1 MAQRLPLPSWRCFRP
16 LWLTLGVGIGLA
28 CLAYILVWSLETR
41 RLRAEFSRAAEDH
54 IVAVRT
60 TLASYLEP
68 LDAIAA
74 FHAATD
80 RFDRQAYRTFVT
92 PQLARRPAISSLEWI
107 PHVSHAQ
114 REAYEEAARKDKF
127 ADFDFGGFQFT
138 ERFQQGVMVRA
149 SDRAEYYPVYY
160 QEPIVEGGIALGFD
174 LGSNP
179 ERLAALRQARDTGR
193 MAATTRVILVEE
205 TQGER
210 YSTLVFRPVYQ
221 VEAATATLQARRQH
235 LAGFALV
242 VLRIGVVVAEALA
255 QMTPQDMTLTIY
267 DASAPI
273 GQQFLYRHQASISQ
287 GAFALGRG
295 PVTAQRTG
303 LHSTVAFDMGGR
315 QWLLV
320 AEPTRAYLL
329 AKQSWY
335 PWLALVSVLALTAML
350 TCYLHAYNTRNVRI
364 TLLVAERTAQL
375 RAASDALR
383 TQQQR
388 ERALVEAELEK
399 VRRQLVEQTR
409 LATLGQVAGMIA
421 HELRNPLGAVRNAVY
436 YLQHHVVKDNAELAE
451 FLRIIDT
458 EVHTSDQII
467 SNLLEMTRA
476 KQPTFETVNLA
487 DIAAEI
493 WQHLPQ
499 RDNVRCRWIVHPEP
513 FLCHADAAQLR
524 QVLSNLLTNAV
535 QALKGTGE
543 IVMHGQRDETWDII
557 TIQDDGPGVPPGVR
571 DRLFEP
577 LFSTK
582 TQGTGL
588 GLTICRQILEKHRGT
603 LTLVESPRGAAFRI
617 TLPRQRA
624 DSKEA

>member
-1 MAQRLPLPSWRCFRP
+1 MEQTLQPPSWRRFRP
-16 LWLTLGVGIGLA
+16 LLLTLVVGISLA

-41 RLRAEFSRAAEDH
+41 RLQAEFSRAAEDH
-54 IVAVRT
+54 IAAVRT

-107 PHVSHAQ
+107 PRVSQAQ
-114 REAYEEAARKDKF
+114 REAYEEAARKDTF
-127 ADFDFGGFQFT
+127 ADFDFAGFQFT

-149 SDRAEYYPVYY
+149 SERAEYYPVYY

-179 ERLAALRQARDTGR
+179 ERLEALLQARDTGL
-193 MAATTRVILVEE
+193 MAATARVILVEE
-205 TQGER
+205 TQEER

-221 VEAATATLQARRQH
+221 AGAAPATLHERRH
-235 LAGFALV
+235 NLAGFALV
-242 VLRIGVVVAEALA
+242 VLRIDVVVAEALV
-255 QMTPQDMTLTIY
+255 QMTPQGITLTMY
-267 DASAPI
+267 DASAPP
-273 GQQFLYRHQASISQ
+273 GQQFLYRHEAETSQA
-287 GAFALGRG
+287 AFALGRG

-303 LHSTVAFDMGGR
+303 LHSTGVFDMGGR

-320 AEPTRAYLL
+320 AEPTRAYLI

-335 PWLALVSVLALTAML
+335 PWLALVSVLTLTAML
-350 TCYLHAYNTRNVRI
+350 TVYLHANITRNARI

-375 RAASDALR
+375 HWANDALR
-383 TQQQR
+383 AQQQR

-399 VRRQLVEQTR
+399 VRRQLVHQTR
-409 LATLGQVAGMIA
+409 LATLGQIAGMIA
-421 HELRNPLGAVRNAVY
+421 HELRNPLGAVRNAIY
-436 YLQHHVVKDNAELAE
+436 YLQRHVVKDNAELAE

-487 DIAAEI
+487 DIAEQV

-499 RDNVRCRWIVHPEP
+499 RDNVRCRCVMHPEP
-513 FLCHADAAQLR
+513 FLCHADTAQLR
-524 QVLSNLLTNAV
+524 QVLTNLLANAV

-543 IVMHGQRDETWDII
+543 IVISGQRDETWDII
-557 TIQDDGPGVPPGVR
+557 TVQDDGPGVPPDVR

-582 TQGTGL
+582 TKGTGL

-603 LTLVESPRGAAFRI
+603 LTLVESTRGAAFRI
-617 TLPRQRA
+617 TLPRQSA

>member
-1 MAQRLPLPSWRCFRP
+1 MEQTLQPSSWRRFRP
-16 LWLTLGVGIGLA
+16 LWLTLGVGISLA

-41 RLRAEFSRAAEDH
+41 RLQAEFFRAAEDH

-107 PHVSHAQ
+107 PRVSQAQ
-114 REAYEEAARKDKF
+114 REPYEEAVQKDKF
-127 ADFDFGGFQFT
+127 ADFDVAGFQFT
-138 ERFQQGVMVRA
+138 ERFQQGVMVGA
-149 SDRAEYYPVYY
+149 SERAEYYPVYY

-179 ERLAALRQARDTGR
+179 ERLEALRQARDTGR
-193 MAATTRVILVEE
+193 IAATARVILVEE

-221 VEAATATLQARRQH
+221 VGAAIATLQERRDH
-235 LAGFALV
+235 LVGFALV

-255 QMTPQDMTLTIY
+255 QMTPQGITLTIY

-273 GQQFLYRHQASISQ
+273 GQQFLYRHEAETSQA
-287 GAFALGRG
+287 AFALVRWPG
-295 PVTAQRTG
+295 TAHRTG

-320 AEPTRAYLL
+320 AEPTRAYLI

-335 PWLALVSVLALTAML
+335 PWLALVSVLTLTTML
-350 TCYLHAYNTRNVRI
+350 IVYLHANITRNARI
-364 TLLVAERTAQL
+364 TCLVAERTAQL
-375 RAASDALR
+375 REASDALR
-383 TQQQR
+383 AQQQR

-399 VRRQLVEQTR
+399 VRRQLVNQTR

-436 YLQHHVVKDNAELAE
+436 YLQRHVVKDNAELAE

-467 SNLLEMTRA
+467 SNLLELTRA

-487 DIAAEI
+487 ELVENI

-499 RDNVRCRWIVHPEP
+499 RDNVCCRY
-513 FLCHADAAQLR
+513 
-524 QVLSNLLTNAV
+524 
-535 QALKGTGE
+535 
-543 IVMHGQRDETWDII
+543 VMPPRAF
-557 TIQDDGPGVPPGVR
+557 PVPR
-571 DRLFEP
+571 
-577 LFSTK
+577 
-582 TQGTGL
+582 
-588 GLTICRQILEKHRGT
+588 
-603 LTLVESPRGAAFRI
+603 
-617 TLPRQRA
+617 
-624 DSKEA
+624 

>member
-1 MAQRLPLPSWRCFRP
+1 MEQTLQPPSWRHFRP
-16 LWLTLGVGIGLA
+16 LLLTLGVGISLA
-28 CLAYILVWSLETR
+28 LLAYILVWSLETR
-41 RLRAEFSRAAEDH
+41 RLQAEFSRAAEDH

-80 RFDRQAYRTFVT
+80 HFDRQAYRTFVP

-107 PHVSHAQ
+107 PRVSQAQ
-114 REAYEEAARKDKF
+114 REAYEAAARKDQF
-127 ADFDFGGFQFT
+127 ADFDFAGFQFT

-149 SDRAEYYPVYY
+149 SERAEYYPVYY

-179 ERLAALRQARDTGR
+179 ARLKALLQARDTSR
-193 MAATTRVILVEE
+193 MAATARVILVEE
-205 TQGER
+205 TQEER

-221 VEAATATLQARRQH
+221 VGAAIATLQERRH
-235 LAGFALV
+235 NLVGFALV
-242 VLRIGVVVAEALA
+242 VLRIGVVVAEALS
-255 QMTPQDMTLTIY
+255 QMTPQGITLTIY

-273 GQQFLYRHQASISQ
+273 GQQFLYHHEAGTSQA
-287 GAFALGRG
+287 AFALGRG

-320 AEPTRAYLL
+320 AEPTRAYLI

-335 PWLALVSVLALTAML
+335 PWLALVSVLTLTAML
-350 TCYLHAYNTRNVRI
+350 TIYLHANITRNAHI
-364 TLLVAERTAQL
+364 ALLVAERTAQL
-375 RAASDALR
+375 HQANDALQA
-383 TQQQR
+383 QQQH

-399 VRRQLVEQTR
+399 VRRQLVDQTR
-409 LATLGQVAGMIA
+409 LATLGQVAGTIA

-436 YLQHHVVKDNAELAE
+436 YLQRYVVKDNAELAE

-476 KQPTFETVNLA
+476 KQPTFETINLA
-487 DIAAEI
+487 DIAEEV
-493 WQHLPQ
+493 WQRLP
-499 RDNVRCRWIVHPEP
+499 
-513 FLCHADAAQLR
+513 
-524 QVLSNLLTNAV
+524 
-535 QALKGTGE
+535 
-543 IVMHGQRDETWDII
+543 
-557 TIQDDGPGVPPGVR
+557 
-571 DRLFEP
+571 
-577 LFSTK
+577 
-582 TQGTGL
+582 
-588 GLTICRQILEKHRGT
+588 
-603 LTLVESPRGAAFRI
+603 
-617 TLPRQRA
+617 
-624 DSKEA
+624 

>member
-1 MAQRLPLPSWRCFRP
+1 MEQTLQPPSWRRFRP
-16 LWLTLGVGIGLA
+16 LLLTLGVGLSLA
-28 CLAYILVWSLETR
+28 LLAYILVWSLETR
-41 RLRAEFSRAAEDH
+41 RLQAEFSRAAEDH

-80 RFDRQAYRTFVT
+80 HFDRQAYRTFVT

-107 PHVSHAQ
+107 PRVSHAQ
-114 REAYEEAARKDKF
+114 REAYEVAAQRDKF
-127 ADFDFGGFQFT
+127 VDFDFVGFQFT
-138 ERFQQGVMVRA
+138 ERFRQGVMVRA
-149 SDRAEYYPVYY
+149 SERAEYYPVYY

-174 LGSNP
+174 LGSDP
-179 ERLAALRQARDTGR
+179 ARLEALLQARDTGR
-193 MAATTRVILVEE
+193 MAATARVILVEE
-205 TQGER
+205 THEER

-221 VEAATATLQARRQH
+221 VGAATATLQERRH
-235 LAGFALV
+235 NLAGFALV

-255 QMTPQDMTLTIY
+255 QMTPQGVTLTIY
-267 DASAPI
+267 DASAPL
-273 GQQFLYRHQASISQ
+273 GQQFLYHHEPGTSQ
-287 GAFALGRG
+287 TAFALGRG

-320 AEPTRAYLL
+320 AEPTRAYLI
-329 AKQSWY
+329 AKWSWY
-335 PWLALVSVLALTAML
+335 PWLALVSVLTLTAML
-350 TCYLHAYNTRNVRI
+350 MVYLHANITRNAHI
-364 TLLVAERTAQL
+364 ALLVAERTAQL
-375 RAASDALR
+375 RQASDALR

-388 ERALVEAELEK
+388 EQALVEAELER
-399 VRRQLVEQTR
+399 VRRQLVDQTR
-409 LATLGQVAGMIA
+409 LATLGQVAGTIA

-436 YLQHHVVKDNAELAE
+436 YLQRYVVKDHAELAE

-487 DIAAEI
+487 DIAAEM
-493 WQHLPQ
+493 WQRLPQ
-499 RDNVRCRWIVHPEP
+499 RDNVRCRCVVHPEP

-524 QVLSNLLTNAV
+524 QVLTNLLTNAV
-535 QALKGTGE
+535 QALEGTGE
-543 IVMHGQRDETWDII
+543 IVISGQRNETWDII
-557 TIQDDGPGVPPGVR
+557 AVQDDGPGISPDVR

-582 TQGTGL
+582 TKGTGL
-588 GLTICRQILEKHRGT
+588 GLTICRQIIEKHGGM
-603 LTLVESPRGAAFRI
+603 LTLMESSRGATFRI
-617 TLPRQRA
+617 TLPRQSA
-624 DSKEA
+624 DSKEV

>member
-1 MAQRLPLPSWRCFRP
+1 MEQTLQPPSWRRFRP
-16 LWLTLGVGIGLA
+16 LWLTLGVGISLA
-28 CLAYILVWSLETR
+28 LLAYSLVWSLETR
-41 RLRAEFSRAAEDH
+41 RLQAEFSRAAEDH

-80 RFDRQAYRTFVT
+80 HFDRQAYRTFVT

-107 PHVSHAQ
+107 PRVSQAQ
-114 REAYEEAARKDKF
+114 REAYEEAARQDKV
-127 ADFDFGGFQFT
+127 ADFDFVGFQFT
-138 ERFQQGVMVRA
+138 ERFRQGVMVRA
-149 SDRAEYYPVYY
+149 SERAEYYPVYY

-179 ERLAALRQARDTGR
+179 ARLEALLQARDTGR
-193 MAATTRVILVEE
+193 MVATARVILVEE
-205 TQGER
+205 TQEER

-221 VEAATATLQARRQH
+221 VGAATATLQERRH
-235 LAGFALV
+235 NLAGFALV

-255 QMTPQDMTLTIY
+255 PMTPQGITLTIY
-267 DASAPI
+267 DASAPL
-273 GQQFLYRHQASISQ
+273 GQQFLYRHEAGTSQA
-287 GAFALGRG
+287 AFALGRG
-295 PVTAQRTG
+295 PVTAQRAG
-303 LHSTVAFDMGGR
+303 LHSTVAFDVGGR

-320 AEPTRAYLL
+320 AEPTRAYLI

-335 PWLALVSVLALTAML
+335 PWLAPMSVLTLTVML
-350 TCYLHAYNTRNVRI
+350 TVYLHANITRNARI
-364 TLLVAERTAQL
+364 ALLVAERTAQL
-375 RAASDALR
+375 RQASDALR
-383 TQQQR
+383 SQQQR

-399 VRRQLVEQTR
+399 VRRQLVDQTR
-409 LATLGQVAGMIA
+409 LATLGQVAGTIA

-436 YLQHHVVKDNAELAE
+436 YLQRYVVKDNAELAE
-451 FLRIIDT
+451 FLRIIDA

-487 DIAAEI
+487 DIAAEM
-493 WQHLPQ
+493 WQRLPQ
-499 RDNVRCRWIVHPEP
+499 RDNVRCRCVVHPEP

-524 QVLSNLLTNAV
+524 QVLANLLINAV
-535 QALKGTGE
+535 QALEGTGE
-543 IVMHGQRDETWDII
+543 IVIHGQRDETWDSI
-557 TIQDDGPGVPPGVR
+557 TVQDDGPGVPPGVR

-582 TQGTGL
+582 TKGTGL
-588 GLTICRQILEKHRGT
+588 GLTICRQIVEKQGGT
-603 LTLVESPRGAAFRI
+603 LTLVESTRGAAFRI
-617 TLPRQRA
+617 TLPRQSA
-624 DSKEA
+624 ASKEA

>member
-1 MAQRLPLPSWRCFRP
+1 
-16 LWLTLGVGIGLA
+16 
-28 CLAYILVWSLETR
+28 
-41 RLRAEFSRAAEDH
+41 
-54 IVAVRT
+54 
-60 TLASYLEP
+60 
-68 LDAIAA
+68 
-74 FHAATD
+74 
-80 RFDRQAYRTFVT
+80 
-92 PQLARRPAISSLEWI
+92 
-107 PHVSHAQ
+107 
-114 REAYEEAARKDKF
+114 
-127 ADFDFGGFQFT
+127 
-138 ERFQQGVMVRA
+138 
-149 SDRAEYYPVYY
+149 
-160 QEPIVEGGIALGFD
+160 
-174 LGSNP
+174 
-179 ERLAALRQARDTGR
+179 
-193 MAATTRVILVEE
+193 
-205 TQGER
+205 
-210 YSTLVFRPVYQ
+210 
-221 VEAATATLQARRQH
+221 
-235 LAGFALV
+235 
-242 VLRIGVVVAEALA
+242 
-255 QMTPQDMTLTIY
+255 
-267 DASAPI
+267 
-273 GQQFLYRHQASISQ
+273 
-287 GAFALGRG
+287 
-295 PVTAQRTG
+295 
-303 LHSTVAFDMGGR
+303 
-315 QWLLV
+315 
-320 AEPTRAYLL
+320 
-329 AKQSWY
+329 
-335 PWLALVSVLALTAML
+335 
-350 TCYLHAYNTRNVRI
+350 
-364 TLLVAERTAQL
+364 
-375 RAASDALR
+375 
-383 TQQQR
+383 
-388 ERALVEAELEK
+388 LVEAELEK

>member
-1 MAQRLPLPSWRCFRP
+1 MS
-16 LWLTLGVGIGLA
+16 LA

-41 RLRAEFSRAAEDH
+41 RLQAEFSRAAEDH

-68 LDAIAA
+68 LAAIAA

-107 PHVSHAQ
+107 PRVTQAQ
-114 REAYEEAARKDKF
+114 REAYEAAARQDKF
-127 ADFDFGGFQFT
+127 ADFDFAGFQFT

-149 SDRAEYYPVYY
+149 SERAEYYPVYY
-160 QEPIVEGGIALGFD
+160 QEPIVEGGIAFGFD

-179 ERLAALRQARDTGR
+179 ERLEALRQARDTGH
-193 MAATTRVILVEE
+193 MTATARVILVEE

-221 VEAATATLQARRQH
+221 AGAATTTLQDRRH
-235 LAGFALV
+235 NLVGFALA

-255 QMTPQDMTLTIY
+255 QMTPQDITLTIY
-267 DASAPI
+267 DTSAPI
-273 GQQFLYRHQASISQ
+273 GKQFLYQHETGTSQA
-287 GAFALGRG
+287 AVPLWRG
-295 PVTAQRTG
+295 PVTAQRPG

-320 AEPTRAYLL
+320 AEPTPAYLRG
-329 AKQSWY
+329 KQGWY
-335 PWLALVSVLALTAML
+335 PWLALGSVLTLTAML
-350 TCYLHAYNTRNVRI
+350 MVYLHANITRNARI

-375 RAASDALR
+375 REASDALR
-383 TQQQR
+383 AQQQR

-399 VRRQLVEQTR
+399 VRRQLVNQTR

-436 YLQHHVVKDNAELAE
+436 YLQRHVVKDNAELAE

-476 KQPTFETVNLA
+476 KQPTFETVNVA
-487 DIAAEI
+487 DIVEEI
-493 WQHLPQ
+493 WQHLPH
-499 RDNVRCRWIVHPEP
+499 RDNVHCRCVVHPEP

-524 QVLSNLLTNAV
+524 QVLTNLLANAI

-543 IVMHGQRDETWDII
+543 IIIHGQRDETWDII
-557 TIQDDGPGVPPGVR
+557 TVQDDGPGVPPDVR

-603 LTLVESPRGAAFRI
+603 LTLVESPRGAAFCI
-617 TLPRQRA
+617 TLPRQSA
-624 DSKEA
+624 ASKEA

>member
-1 MAQRLPLPSWRCFRP
+1 MEQTLQPPSWRRFRP
-16 LWLTLGVGIGLA
+16 LWLTLGVGISLA
-28 CLAYILVWSLETR
+28 LLAYSLVWSLETR
-41 RLRAEFSRAAEDH
+41 RLQAGFSRAAEDH

-80 RFDRQAYRTFVT
+80 HFDRQAYRTFVT

-107 PHVSHAQ
+107 PRVSQAQ

-127 ADFDFGGFQFT
+127 ADFDFVGFQFT

-149 SDRAEYYPVYY
+149 SERAEYYPVYY

-179 ERLAALRQARDTGR
+179 ARLEALLQARDTGR
-193 MAATTRVILVEE
+193 MVATARVILVEE
-205 TQGER
+205 TQEER

-221 VEAATATLQARRQH
+221 GGAATATLQERRH
-235 LAGFALV
+235 NLAGFALV

-255 QMTPQDMTLTIY
+255 QMTPQGITLTIY

-273 GQQFLYRHQASISQ
+273 GQQFLYRHEAGTSQA
-287 GAFALGRG
+287 AFALGRG

-303 LHSTVAFDMGGR
+303 LHSTVAFDVGGR

-320 AEPTRAYLL
+320 AEPTRAYLI

-335 PWLALVSVLALTAML
+335 PWLAPMSVLTLTVML
-350 TCYLHAYNTRNVRI
+350 TVYLHANITRNARI
-364 TLLVAERTAQL
+364 ALLVAERTAQL
-375 RAASDALR
+375 RQASDALR
-383 TQQQR
+383 AQQQR

-399 VRRQLVEQTR
+399 VRRQLVDQTR
-409 LATLGQVAGMIA
+409 LATLGQVAGTIA

-436 YLQHHVVKDNAELAE
+436 YLQRYVVKDNAELAE
-451 FLRIIDT
+451 FLRIIDA

-476 KQPTFETVNLA
+476 SSQPLRPS
-487 DIAAEI
+487 I
-493 WQHLPQ
+493 WLISP
-499 RDNVRCRWIVHPEP
+499 RRCGSVYRSATTSVVAVSCTPS
-513 FLCHADAAQLR
+513 
-524 QVLSNLLTNAV
+524 LSCA
-535 QALKGTGE
+535 
-543 IVMHGQRDETWDII
+543 
-557 TIQDDGPGVPPGVR
+557 
-571 DRLFEP
+571 
-577 LFSTK
+577 
-582 TQGTGL
+582 
-588 GLTICRQILEKHRGT
+588 T
-603 LTLVESPRGAAFRI
+603 LT
-617 TLPRQRA
+617 QRNYV
-624 DSKEA
+624 KC

>member
-1 MAQRLPLPSWRCFRP
+1 
-16 LWLTLGVGIGLA
+16 
-28 CLAYILVWSLETR
+28 VWSLETR
-41 RLRAEFSRAAEDH
+41 RLQAEFSRAAEDH

-80 RFDRQAYRTFVT
+80 RFDRQAYRIFVT

-107 PHVSHAQ
+107 PRVSQTQ

-127 ADFDFGGFQFT
+127 ADFDFASFQFT

-149 SDRAEYYPVYY
+149 SERAEYYPVYY

-179 ERLAALRQARDTGR
+179 ERLEALRQARDTGH
-193 MAATTRVILVEE
+193 MAATARVILVEE

-210 YSTLVFRPVYQ
+210 YSTLVFRPVYRAG
-221 VEAATATLQARRQH
+221 AATATLQERRH
-235 LAGFALV
+235 NLAGFALV

-255 QMTPQDMTLTIY
+255 QMTPQGITLTIY
-267 DASAPI
+267 DTSAPSE
-273 GQQFLYRHQASISQ
+273 QQFLYRHKAGTSQA
-287 GAFALGRG
+287 AFALGG
-295 PVTAQRTG
+295 EPVTALRTG
-303 LHSTVAFDMGGR
+303 LHATVAFDMGGR
-315 QWLLV
+315 QWRLV
-320 AEPTRAYLL
+320 AEPTRAYLR
-329 AKQSWY
+329 ARQGWY
-335 PWLALVSVLALTAML
+335 PWLALVSVLTLTTML
-350 TCYLHAYNTRNVRI
+350 MVYLHANITRNARI

-375 RAASDALR
+375 REASDALR
-383 TQQQR
+383 VQQQR

-399 VRRQLVEQTR
+399 VRRQLVNQTR

-487 DIAAEI
+487 DIVEET

-499 RDNVRCRWIVHPEP
+499 RDNVRCRYVVHPEP
-513 FLCHADAAQLR
+513 FLCRADAAQLR
-524 QVLSNLLTNAV
+524 QVLTNLLTNAV
-535 QALKGTGE
+535 QALAGTGE
-543 IVMHGQRDETWDII
+543 IVIRGQRDETWDSI
-557 TIQDDGPGVPPGVR
+557 TVQDNGPGVPPGVR

-603 LTLVESPRGAAFRI
+603 LTLVESTRGAAFRI
-617 TLPRQRA
+617 TLPRQSA
-624 DSKEA
+624 DSKET

>member
-1 MAQRLPLPSWRCFRP
+1 MEQTLQPLSWRRFRP
-16 LWLTLGVGIGLA
+16 LLLTLVVGISLA

-41 RLRAEFSRAAEDH
+41 RLQAEFSRAAEDH

-74 FHAATD
+74 FHEATD

-107 PHVSHAQ
+107 PRVSQAQ
-114 REAYEEAARKDKF
+114 REAYEAAARKDKF
-127 ADFDFGGFQFT
+127 ADFDFAGFQFT
-138 ERFQQGVMVRA
+138 ERFQQGVMIRA
-149 SDRAEYYPVYY
+149 SERAEYYPVYY
-160 QEPIVEGGIALGFD
+160 QEPIVEDGIALGFD

-179 ERLAALRQARDTGR
+179 ERLEALRQARDTGR
-193 MAATTRVILVEE
+193 MAATARVILVEE
-205 TQGER
+205 TQEER

-221 VEAATATLQARRQH
+221 VGAATATSQERRHH

-255 QMTPQDMTLTIY
+255 QMTPQGITLTVY

-273 GQQFLYRHQASISQ
+273 GQQFLYRHEAETSQA
-287 GAFALGRG
+287 AFALGKG

-303 LHSTVAFDMGGR
+303 LHLTEAFDMGGR

-320 AEPTRAYLL
+320 AEPTHAYLM

-335 PWLALVSVLALTAML
+335 PWLALASALTLTAML
-350 TCYLHAYNTRNVRI
+350 IVYLHANITRNARI

-375 RAASDALR
+375 REASDALR
-383 TQQQR
+383 AQQQR

-399 VRRQLVEQTR
+399 VRRQLVNQTR
-409 LATLGQVAGMIA
+409 LATLGQVAGMMA

-436 YLQHHVVKDNAELAE
+436 YLQRHVVKDNAELAE

-487 DIAAEI
+487 DIAEEI

-499 RDNVRCRWIVHPEP
+499 RGSVHCRCVVHPEP

-524 QVLSNLLTNAV
+524 QVLTNLLTNAV
-535 QALKGTGE
+535 QALEGTGE
-543 IVMHGQRDETWDII
+543 IVIRGQRDEMWDSI
-557 TIQDDGPGVPPGVR
+557 TVQDDGPGVPPDVR

-582 TQGTGL
+582 TKGTGL

-603 LTLVESPRGAAFRI
+603 LTLVESTRGAAFRI
-617 TLPRQRA
+617 TLPRQGA